1 MYSESVVAKIWAVA
15 EGSLSET
22 SPPTSHPEYTVPG
35 GDEYVFC
42 SHEFWTSGFFPGS
55 LAVLYERQRL
65 WKNHSMLAGTRCPH
79 PLVLQHAIRWWSD
92 ELHSQAARRDNH
104 DLGFMIQPWAQPLWE
119 LDGDRRAFAAMVTA
133 AHSLAGRFDERVGA
147 IRSWD
152 TCFTTRY
159 RFNDINQDF
168 LVIID
173 SMMNLDLLFYVARE
187 SNNEYLAN
195 IATRHAKTLAQTH
208 IRADSSTCH
217 VVNFEQRDGSIKQR
231 MTNQGYSDSSCWA
244 RGQAWGITGFAQTY
258 GWTRDA
264 GFLHV
269 SCRLADYFL
278 QQLTDDCVPFWD
290 FAAPRPGPKDTS
302 AAMIAAYGMLLL
314 DQHLQRSTDKY
325 LTAALRLVHGVL
337 ASSMASDASFGLEGH
352 GGLKATNK
360 GLQTILS
367 HATINNYEYA
377 PRRFADH
384 GLVYADYYFL
394 LVGNE
399 LLRMGVL

>member
-1 MYSESVVAKIWAVA
+1 
-15 EGSLSET
+15 
-22 SPPTSHPEYTVPG
+22 
-35 GDEYVFC
+35 
-42 SHEFWTSGFFPGS
+42 
-55 LAVLYERQRL
+55 
-65 WKNHSMLAGTRCPH
+65 
-79 PLVLQHAIRWWSD
+79 
-92 ELHSQAARRDNH
+92 
-104 DLGFMIQPWAQPLWE
+104 
-119 LDGDRRAFAAMVTA
+119 
-133 AHSLAGRFDERVGA
+133 
-147 IRSWD
+147 
-152 TCFTTRY
+152 
-159 RFNDINQDF
+159 
-168 LVIID
+168 
-173 SMMNLDLLFYVARE
+173 MNLNLLFYVARE
-187 SNNEYLAN
+187 SNNKYLAD
-195 IATRHAKTLAQTH
+195 IATRHAKTLAKTH
-208 IRADSSTCH
+208 IRTDSSTCH
-217 VVNFEQRDGSIKQR
+217 VVNFEQTDGSIKQR

-244 RGQAWGITGFAQTY
+244 PGQAWAITGFAQTY
-258 GWTRDA
+258 GWTTDA

-290 FAAPRPGPKDTS
+290 FDAPRPGPKDTS

-314 DQHLQRSTDKY
+314 HQHLQGRTDKY
-325 LTAALRLVHGVL
+325 LTATLRLVNGVL

-399 LLRMGVL
+399 LLRMGIL